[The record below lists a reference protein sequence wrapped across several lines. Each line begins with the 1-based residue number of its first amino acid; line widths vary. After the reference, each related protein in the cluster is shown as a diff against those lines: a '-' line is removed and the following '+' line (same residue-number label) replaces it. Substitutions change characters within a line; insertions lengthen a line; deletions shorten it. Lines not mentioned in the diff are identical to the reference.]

1 MEKPTT
7 QLYYEMIMENILQIP
22 RITNTT
28 IKYFVDGE
36 FIDNVKVDEVNKIRE
51 NVLEHIVN
59 TKDISILNRFYFIG
73 HKDTNNGKM
82 GEEVKITMD
91 NYGNLSDCPW
101 EMTHVRRSMYHL
113 MQIGREYSDILNSLE
128 KQ

>member
-1 MEKPTT
+1 MEKV
-7 QLYYEMIMENILQIP
+7 LQIP

-36 FIDNVKVDEVNKIRE
+36 FIDNVTVDEVNKIRE

-101 EMTHVRRSMYHL
+101 EMTHIRRSMFHL
-113 MQIGREYSDILNSLE
+113 MQIGHKHCVLLNNLSNE
-128 KQ
+128 